1 MPAIIYRND
10 VFQLGYRHK
19 VNIDIIDIVIT
30 NININY
36 KLNGLN
42 LKQKLI
48 TIKIFDMNDKLKN
61 KKLTTASGK
70 PYAENENSMSIGP
83 RGPLLLQDFIL
94 HEKMAHFNRERIPE
108 RVVHAKGSGAFGT
121 FTVTHDITK
130 YTKAKIFSAVGKQTK
145 MLARFSTVGG
155 EKGSADTE
163 RDPRGF
169 ALKFYTEDGNWDLV
183 GNNTPVFFVKDPKKF
198 GDFIHTQ
205 KRDPRTNCKSPT
217 MMWDF
222 WSLNPESLHQVMILM
237 SDRGT
242 PHGYRHMHGFGS
254 HTFSMIN
261 TSNER
266 VWVKFHFITAQGI
279 KNFVGQDASDMR
291 GIDPDHAQ
299 RDLVDAIERKDFPK
313 WNLKIQVMTQ
323 EQAKTFQWNPFDLTK
338 VWPHADFPMMDVGV
352 MELNEIPQNYFRD
365 VEQAAFAPAH
375 VVDGIS
381 YSPDKMLQGRI
392 LSYPDAQRYRL
403 GVNYEHLPV
412 NKCPY
417 LVANYQRDGQMQV
430 GDNGGAAP
438 NYRPNSFD
446 DIVADETYKEPA
458 MELESVMAD
467 YFDRNEND
475 NDHYTQPGMLYRKA
489 MNDQDR
495 RNLVSNIVGAMSGI
509 SGEKKEEII
518 NRQLCHFFRA
528 DIQLG
533 MAVASGL
540 GISIDEKTMEH
551 AQIPNNRK
559 GV

>member
-1 MPAIIYRND
+1 ME
-10 VFQLGYRHK
+10 K
-19 VNIDIIDIVIT
+19 
-30 NININY
+30 
-36 KLNGLN
+36 
-42 LKQKLI
+42 
-48 TIKIFDMNDKLKN
+48 
-61 KKLTTASGK
+61 KKLTTASGM
-70 PYAENENSMSIGP
+70 PYKEFENSMSVGS
-83 RGPLLLQDFIL
+83 RGPLLLQDFLL
-94 HEKMAHFNRERIPE
+94 HEDMAHFNRERIPE
-108 RVVHAKGSGAFGT
+108 RVVHAKGTGAFGT
-121 FTVTHDITK
+121 LTITHDITQ
-130 YTKAKIFSAVGKQTK
+130 YTKAKIFAEVGKQTK
-145 MLARFSTVGG
+145 MFIRFSTVGG

-169 ALKFYTEDGNWDLV
+169 AIKFYTEDGNWDLV
-183 GNNTPVFFVKDPKKF
+183 GNNTPVFFIKDPKKF
-198 GDFIHTQ
+198 SHFIHTQ
-205 KRDPRTNCKSPT
+205 KRDPKTNCKSPT

-242 PHGYRHMHGFGS
+242 PFSYRHMHGFGS
-254 HTFSMIN
+254 HTFSLIN
-261 TSNER
+261 KDNEK

-279 KNFVGQDASDMR
+279 KNFIGKDASDMR

-299 RDLVDAIERKDFPK
+299 RDLVDAIEAKDFPK
-313 WNLKIQVMTQ
+313 WNMKIQVMTQ

-352 MELNEIPQNYFRD
+352 MELNEIPENFFRD

-392 LSYPDAQRYRL
+392 LSYPDAHRYRL

-509 SGEKKEEII
+509 SGEKKDEII

-533 MAVASGL
+533 MSVAAGL
-540 GISIDEKTMEH
+540 GIAIDDKVMEH
-551 AQIPNNRK
+551 AQ
-559 GV
+559 